1 MAHTGYTIQMM
12 VKSITVFFRDGKSV
26 SGQIFVS
33 EYSRLHAGHEK
44 ITEFFENESPFFPF
58 KIGDEII
65 LFSKAS
71 IMFVEFE
78 PDDDLS
84 IYNKIPAQIVLT
96 NGSTLPVMVPIL
108 VPTPAARLSDQ
119 VNTHEKFLQCFLPGN
134 KNVLII
140 NKSNIVSIKENR

>member
-1 MAHTGYTIQMM
+1 MTHTGYTIQTV
-12 VKSITVFFRDGKSV
+12 VKSMTIFFRDGKSL

-44 ITEFFENESPFFPF
+44 ISEFFENEGPFFPF
-58 KIGDEII
+58 KTGDEII

-84 IYNKIPAQIVLT
+84 IYKKIPAQIVLT
-96 NGSTLPVMVPIL
+96 NGSTLPVIVPIL
-108 VPTPAARLSDQ
+108 VPNPAARLSDQ
-119 VNTHEKFLQCFLPGN
+119 VNTPEKFLQCLLAGS
-134 KNVLII
+134 KNALII
-140 NKSNIVSIKENR
+140 NKSNIVSIKESR